1 MPTPTR
7 DETFHA
13 RIGARSGAEAETVQV
28 EVDTE
33 RAAVFAAFGAV
44 TPFGHSLWNGDRF
57 LGYFEAGNLRSNH
70 TMPDAGRDH

>member
-1 MPTPTR
+1 MPAPTR

-13 RIGARSGAEAETVQV
+13 RIGARSGAEAETVPV

-33 RAAVFAAFGAV
+33 RAAVFAAFGAC

-57 LGYFEAGNLRSNH
+57 LGYFEAGNLRSSNGA
-70 TMPDAGRDH
+70 PYPGRAR